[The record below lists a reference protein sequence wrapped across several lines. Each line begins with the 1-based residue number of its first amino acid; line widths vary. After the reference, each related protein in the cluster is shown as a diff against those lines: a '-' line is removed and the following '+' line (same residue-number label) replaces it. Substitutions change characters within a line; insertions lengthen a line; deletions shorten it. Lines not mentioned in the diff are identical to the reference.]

1 MTKSSSQ
8 LNACSHCDLL
18 IAPYQPPSPKDI
30 KHSAKCPRCGS
41 HLYHKAQ
48 CQPATILALSLT
60 ALILLIPANTYPLL
74 SMTLIGT
81 TEKVSLIQATL
92 KLYIEGNIFIAL
104 LIFLCSS
111 LAPAMM
117 LISLCFASYLSIFHA
132 QSPKLKQFLKWIDH
146 LSHWS
151 MLEVYLVS
159 FLVALIK
166 LVDIADIELGI
177 GLLCFSL
184 LMVTNS
190 LILTLFDP
198 SDYWDKVKVNGIS

>member
-1 MTKSSSQ
+1 MTKPQ
-8 LNACSHCDLL
+8 LSACSHCDLL
-18 IAPYQPPSPKDI
+18 IAPYQPQRPQDI

-48 CQPATILALSLT
+48 CQPSTILALSIT
-60 ALILLIPANTYPLL
+60 ALLLLIPANTYPLL
-74 SMTLIGT
+74 AMTMIGT
-81 TEKVSLIQATL
+81 TEKVSLIQATV
-92 KLYIEGNIFIAL
+92 KLYQEGNFFIAL
-104 LIFLCSS
+104 LIFICST

-117 LISLCFASYLSIFHA
+117 LLSLACASYLSIFHT
-132 QSPKLKQFLKWIDH
+132 QSPRLKLFLKWVDH

-166 LVDIADIELGI
+166 LVDIADIELGV
-177 GLLCFSL
+177 GLICFSL

-198 SDYWDKVKVNGIS
+198 SDYWDRVTVNGIS

>member
-1 MTKSSSQ
+1 MTKTSAQ
-8 LNACSHCDLL
+8 LSACSHCDLL
-18 IAPYQPPSPKDI
+18 IAPYQPERFEDV

-41 HLYHKAQ
+41 LLYHKAQ
-48 CQPATILALSLT
+48 CQPSTILALSLT

-74 SMTLIGT
+74 SMTMVGT

-92 KLYIEGNIFIAL
+92 KLLHEGNIFIAL

-111 LAPAMM
+111 LAPALM
-117 LISLCFASYLSIFHA
+117 LSSLCCASYLSSRRS
-132 QSPKLKQFLKWIDH
+132 QSPWLKRYLKWVDH

-177 GLLCFSL
+177 GLFCFSL

-198 SDYWDKVKVNGIS
+198 SDYWDKVKINGIG